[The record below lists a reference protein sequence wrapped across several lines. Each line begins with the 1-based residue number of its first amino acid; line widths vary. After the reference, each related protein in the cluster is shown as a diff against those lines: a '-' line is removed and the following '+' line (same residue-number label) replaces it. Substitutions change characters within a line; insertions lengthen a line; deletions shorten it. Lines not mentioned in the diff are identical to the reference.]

1 MTACGSATRTVIRPV
16 ATLTVALLAAA
27 MLAAFPSAAAA
38 DESKMLRPADVPYS
52 AGEAEG
58 SAMVATELPAVGG
71 LQLCDATLGTRN
83 VTIAGPKTFHEVII
97 PAGAGGIVS
106 QLAYEFPSSAEA
118 KKAWASAKKAARKC
132 AGTFSEKQSGLGK
145 VTTQLTNGTAEAANG
160 VWIKHSDTFGNAK
173 SAGRSKDVRY
183 SVFTYAGNA
192 ILVTSYTKQNTGV
205 IQPGQQD
212 ALIGLA
218 KTLSDRW
225 VS

>member
-1 MTACGSATRTVIRPV
+1 MTDSGTARRPTGRLL
-16 ATLTVALLAAA
+16 ATLTAAPLAA
-27 MLAAFPSAAAA
+27 LALVAFPSPALA
-38 DESKMLRPADVPYS
+38 DDAKMLKPADVPYS
-52 AGEAEG
+52 AGDAEG
-58 SAMVATELPAVGG
+58 SAMKATELPAVGG

-97 PAGAGGIVS
+97 PAGAGGVVS
-106 QLAYEFPSSAEA
+106 QLAYEFPSSAGA
-118 KKAWASAKKAARKC
+118 KKAWANAKKAAKKC
-132 AGTFSEKQSGLGK
+132 AGTFGAKQTGLGK
-145 VTTQLTNGTAEAANG
+145 VTTRLTNGVADAANG
-160 VWIKHSDTFGNAK
+160 IWIKHSDTFGNAK

-183 SVFTYAGNA
+183 SVFTLAGNA